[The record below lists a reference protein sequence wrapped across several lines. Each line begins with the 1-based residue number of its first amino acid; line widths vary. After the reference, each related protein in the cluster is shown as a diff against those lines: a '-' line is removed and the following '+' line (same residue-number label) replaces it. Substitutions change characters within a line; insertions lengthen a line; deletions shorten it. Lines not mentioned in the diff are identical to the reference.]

1 MLVKMTEKKDK
12 VDKSAGGLEKGK
24 KKGRQRKGD
33 PFSFSGCILTFE
45 LKS

>member
-24 KKGRQRKGD
+24 KKERQRKED
-33 PFSFSGCILTFE
+33 FFSFSRYILTFE